1 MNISAPFIRRPV
13 ATILLTVG
21 VALCGGVAFIMLP
34 VAPLPRVDVPAI
46 FVSAQLPGASPEVMA
61 STVATPLERHLGAI
75 ADVDDMTSSSSV
87 GSANIQLT
95 FGVDRDID
103 GAARDV
109 QAAIVAAHADLPSAL
124 THNPSYKKI
133 NSALFPVM
141 AIAMTSDVLTQGQ
154 IYDAAD
160 AVISQRLSQ
169 IQGVGGVNVNG
180 SALPAVRVEINPQ
193 ALSKYGIGLQDV
205 RAAISNAN
213 ANAPKGAI
221 ESTDSH
227 YQIYTNDNARDAAP
241 YRNLIIANRNGAVVR
256 LGDVAQVLDMDEG
269 ATENVRT
276 YGLYN
281 GKPAVFVTI
290 YQQPGANVI
299 EMIDA
304 VKAELP
310 SLKNSIDPKIDL
322 VVTFDRS
329 VTIRASLRQVEE
341 TLLLAVAMVILVVY
355 VFLNSYR
362 AALIPALVVPVS
374 LIGTFGAMYLLDYTL
389 DNFSLM
395 ALTIAT
401 GFVVDDAIVVMENT
415 TRHIEAGMGRLA
427 AAMLGAREVGFT
439 VLSMSLSL
447 IAVFIPFMFAGGI
460 VGKIFRE
467 FTVTLSV
474 SILISLVISLTTT
487 PMMCSLLL
495 ERESERRPSRF
506 ARAFEREFER
516 LRRGYERTL
525 DWALR
530 HPRTMMLM
538 LLATIGFN
546 VYLYIV
552 IPKGFFPQ
560 QDTGQLQGG
569 IRGDASSSFQLMK
582 RKLQEVAKI
591 VEDDPAV
598 STVTGSV
605 GGGGFGPPSGGPSAN
620 LTIALKPLAERRIPA
635 DQIIARLRP
644 KLARVQGVST
654 FLQAVQDIGGGG
666 GRSANSQYQYTL
678 LGDDLLELRTWSQK
692 LRAALQDLPELT
704 DVDTDLQPGGLEA
717 DLIVDRDTASR
728 LGLTEIQIDNALGDA
743 FAQAQVSTIYNPFS
757 PQQYHVVME
766 VAPEFWQNPDVLNEL
781 YISTAGGAVSGTQ
794 STQAV
799 AGTTTIG
806 TTAATTPGAAAAT
819 AAAIAGDTARNAA
832 LNSLANAG
840 RGNTSTGSAVS
851 VSTETVVPFSAF
863 SRFTIGTTPVSVNHT
878 GTSVST
884 AISFNLPDGEALGK
898 ALAAIDAKMNQIH
911 VPVSIHGGTY
921 GTARLF
927 QQSNSNT
934 PLMLVAALL
943 AIYVVLGVLYE
954 SYSQP
959 LTILSTLPSAGV
971 GALLALL
978 ATGTE
983 FSLIAFLGIL
993 LLIGI
998 VKKNAIMMVDFAL
1011 EAERTLGMDPRAA
1024 IAHACSLRF
1033 RPIMMTT
1040 CAAIAGALPLA
1051 LAYGD
1056 GTEMRRPLGIS
1067 IVGGLLVSQI
1077 LTVYTTPVVYL
1088 YVHRYWKHLKE
1099 GKYRMLVAGSLMLAA
1114 GCAVGPDY
1122 QRPPFQ
1128 TTETF
1133 KEQADW
1139 KPSEP
1144 NDALDRG
1151 PWWTL
1156 FGDDDLSQ
1164 LEAQVDI
1171 SNENVKSAL
1180 AAYDQAAALVA
1191 QARAGLWPSIAAT
1204 VGAQRGATATAN
1216 SRTTVSAGL
1225 SASWTLDIWGQLRR
1239 TVESDRASAQASAA
1253 ALAAAKLSAQGT
1265 LATDYFELRAQDQL
1279 ERILEDIV
1287 EAEQRSLKIT
1297 QSRYKFG
1304 VAAKADVVTAQTQL
1318 LNSQAQQINAKI
1330 QRATL
1335 EHAIAVL
1342 LGKQPAAFAL
1352 PPTSM
1357 RSDVPTVPAGVPSAL
1372 LERRPDVA
1380 EAERRMAAS
1389 NAQIGV
1395 AKSAYFPA
1403 LTLSGSDDYAHG
1415 AFSGLLNAPNR
1426 IWSVGPQLAET
1437 LIDGGLR
1444 RAQVAGARAA
1454 YDASV
1459 ANYRQTVLTGF
1470 EQVEDEL
1477 VTLRVLEQQAVVE
1490 DAAVVASK
1498 EAERLTLNQYKAGT
1512 VPYSSVITA
1521 QTTRLSSEE
1530 SALTVLSDRLQASV
1544 ALIEALGGGWS
1555 TAKL

>member
-1 MNISAPFIRRPV
+1 MNISAPFIHRPV

-21 VALCGGVAFIMLP
+21 VALCGIVAFMLLP
-34 VAPLPRVDVPAI
+34 VAPLPRIDIPAI

-87 GSANIQLT
+87 GSSNIQLT
-95 FGVDRDID
+95 FGTDRDID

-124 THNPSYKKI
+124 THNPTYKKI

-193 ALSKYGIGLQDV
+193 SLSKYGVGLQDV

-213 ANAPKGAI
+213 ANAPKGSI
-221 ESTDSH
+221 ESSDLH

-241 YRNLIIANRNGAVVR
+241 YRNLVIANRNGAVVR
-256 LGDVAQVLDMDEG
+256 LGDVAQVLDMQDG

-281 GKPAVFVTI
+281 GKPAVFVTV

-310 SLKNSIDPKIDL
+310 ELKNSIDPKIDL
-322 VVTFDRS
+322 AVTFDRS
-329 VTIRASLRQVEE
+329 ITIRASLRQVEE

-355 VFLNSYR
+355 IFLNSYR

-395 ALTIAT
+395 ALTVAT

-415 TRHIEAGMGRLA
+415 TRHIEAGMGRLSA
-427 AAMLGAREVGFT
+427 ALLGAREVGFT
-439 VLSMSLSL
+439 VVSMSLSL

-495 ERESERRPSRF
+495 ERERDRKPSRF
-506 ARAFEREFER
+506 ARFFDRNFER
-516 LRRGYERTL
+516 LRSGYERSL
-525 DWALR
+525 DWAL
-530 HPRTMMLM
+530 HNPRTMMLV
-538 LLATIGFN
+538 LFATIGIN
-546 VYLYIV
+546 VYLYIA

-582 RKLQEVAKI
+582 RKLQEVADI
-591 VEDDPAV
+591 VRRDPAV
-598 STVTGSV
+598 NTVTGSV
-605 GGGGFGPPSGGPSAN
+605 GAGGFGPGGGANAN
-620 LTIALKPLAERRIPA
+620 LTIALKPLSERKVSA
-635 DQIIARLRP
+635 DQIIGRLRP
-644 KLARVQGVST
+644 KLARVQGVSAY
-654 FLQAVQDIGGGG
+654 LQAVQDIGGGG
-666 GRSANSQYQYTL
+666 GGRSSNSQYQYTL
-678 LGDDLLELRTWSQK
+678 LGDDLTELRTWSQK
-692 LRAALQDLPELT
+692 LRAALQDMPEVT

-743 FAQAQVSTIYNPFS
+743 FAQAQVSNIYNPFS

-766 VAPEFWQNPDVLNEL
+766 VAPEFWQNPDVLKEL

-794 STQAV
+794 GTQAV
-799 AGTTTIG
+799 AGTTT
-806 TTAATTPGAAAAT
+806 TSVVTAANAASN
-819 AAAIAGDTARNAA
+819 AAAIAADTARNAA

-851 VSTETVVPFSAF
+851 VAAETMVPFAAF
-863 SRFTIGTTPVSVNHT
+863 SHFAIATTPVSVNHT

-884 AISFNLPDGEALGK
+884 SISFNLPEKESLGTALK
-898 ALAAIDAKMNQIH
+898 AIDRKMSEIH

-927 QQSNSNT
+927 QQSSDNT

-943 AIYVVLGVLYE
+943 AIYVVLGILYE

-971 GALLALL
+971 GALLALM

-1011 EAERTLGMDPRAA
+1011 EAERSLGMDPRQA

-1067 IVGGLLVSQI
+1067 IVGGLIVSQL

-1088 YVHRYWKHLKE
+1088 YVHRYWKHLKQ
-1099 GKYRMLVAGSLMLAA
+1099 GKYAPPPRGS
-1114 GCAVGPDY
+1114 GVGGP
-1122 QRPPFQ
+1122 
-1128 TTETF
+1128 
-1133 KEQADW
+1133 
-1139 KPSEP
+1139 
-1144 NDALDRG
+1144 RG
-1151 PWWTL
+1151 TAS
-1156 FGDDDLSQ
+1156 G
-1164 LEAQVDI
+1164 EA
-1171 SNENVKSAL
+1171 
-1180 AAYDQAAALVA
+1180 Y
-1191 QARAGLWPSIAAT
+1191 
-1204 VGAQRGATATAN
+1204 GA
-1216 SRTTVSAGL
+1216 SP
-1225 SASWTLDIWGQLRR
+1225 
-1239 TVESDRASAQASAA
+1239 
-1253 ALAAAKLSAQGT
+1253 
-1265 LATDYFELRAQDQL
+1265 
-1279 ERILEDIV
+1279 
-1287 EAEQRSLKIT
+1287 AE
-1297 QSRYKFG
+1297 
-1304 VAAKADVVTAQTQL
+1304 
-1318 LNSQAQQINAKI
+1318 
-1330 QRATL
+1330 
-1335 EHAIAVL
+1335 
-1342 LGKQPAAFAL
+1342 PAA
-1352 PPTSM
+1352 
-1357 RSDVPTVPAGVPSAL
+1357 
-1372 LERRPDVA
+1372 
-1380 EAERRMAAS
+1380 
-1389 NAQIGV
+1389 
-1395 AKSAYFPA
+1395 
-1403 LTLSGSDDYAHG
+1403 
-1415 AFSGLLNAPNR
+1415 
-1426 IWSVGPQLAET
+1426 
-1437 LIDGGLR
+1437 
-1444 RAQVAGARAA
+1444 
-1454 YDASV
+1454 
-1459 ANYRQTVLTGF
+1459 
-1470 EQVEDEL
+1470 
-1477 VTLRVLEQQAVVE
+1477 
-1490 DAAVVASK
+1490 
-1498 EAERLTLNQYKAGT
+1498 
-1512 VPYSSVITA
+1512 
-1521 QTTRLSSEE
+1521 
-1530 SALTVLSDRLQASV
+1530 
-1544 ALIEALGGGWS
+1544 
-1555 TAKL
+1555 